1 MKQETNNKFA
11 EILAA
16 AQAKAAN
23 KSTPNFTAK
32 TATPAKDKGTANTPK
47 EYDNLKDIEQAAK
60 DGKTISLLNLSN
72 LVNQKPKP
80 AVILPAPTQEP
91 EQQEAPSMLSLFHI
105 LWQEGSGKFD
115 GKTFT
120 TWHTADKAMI
130 AIYNEHSGQGYL
142 KTKVHITWQNG
153 QEITTRID
161 CSDSIGD
168 FCPKRETVE
177 TYLKKRYPEL
187 KTLSFS
193 DDDNQAELKRQYENQ
208 ETTPQATG
216 SQTPELSQLTFEEL
230 MNEKAPEFCAPQPF
244 ILPAMKPAEP
254 QAQPEPTPAPE
265 PLLKI
270 VDYSDRS
277 FAIVTAEKPSEEIL
291 NVLRQHG
298 TFNKFLKCGK
308 GWIFSKRHLP
318 AIKAKL
324 GL

>member
-16 AQAKAAN
+16 AQAKANEKA
-23 KSTPNFTAK
+23 TPKFTAK
-32 TATPAKDKGTANTPK
+32 TATPAKDKGETNTPK

-60 DGKTISLLNLSN
+60 DGETISLLNLSN

-80 AVILPAPTQEP
+80 AVILPKP
-91 EQQEAPSMLSLFHI
+91 
-105 LWQEGSGKFD
+105 
-115 GKTFT
+115 
-120 TWHTADKAMI
+120 
-130 AIYNEHSGQGYL
+130 
-142 KTKVHITWQNG
+142 
-153 QEITTRID
+153 
-161 CSDSIGD
+161 
-168 FCPKRETVE
+168 
-177 TYLKKRYPEL
+177 
-187 KTLSFS
+187 
-193 DDDNQAELKRQYENQ
+193 QAQ
-208 ETTPQATG
+208 ETPPEATTAP
-216 SQTPELSQLTFEEL
+216 TPELSQFTFDDL
-230 MNEKAPEFCAPQPF
+230 MKEQAPEFCAPQPF

-270 VDYSDRS
+270 VDYSDKS